1 LRTVPSPSLSAAAIC
16 VFASP
21 FVIRLRTSRSRAVSG
36 SDAGSGG
43 GRQSPCRS
51 ATCPEGVK
59 AACRQV
65 PPAATTWIALI
76 RVSGVAPFNSGQG
89 RFENKAQGLL
99 YEGEFLAGQFDG
111 KGSLHIHELAYEGMF
126 KAGAMEG
133 AGTLSVGKLTMRG
146 DFKAGVLARGTITG
160 ADGRTFQVDIDKNE
174 ILEVMK
180 DGSKRPLDELPP
192 DVTI

>member
-1 LRTVPSPSLSAAAIC
+1 
-16 VFASP
+16 
-21 FVIRLRTSRSRAVSG
+21 
-36 SDAGSGG
+36 
-43 GRQSPCRS
+43 
-51 ATCPEGVK
+51 
-59 AACRQV
+59 
-65 PPAATTWIALI
+65 
-76 RVSGVAPFNSGQG
+76 
-89 RFENKAQGLL
+89 
-99 YEGEFLAGQFDG
+99 
-111 KGSLHIHELAYEGMF
+111 MF